1 MAEKIAGKKLVV
13 IVTAGPEDPEKASFP
28 YLMASTALTMDVQV
42 TVAVQGRGV
51 YTVTKGVYE
60 TIKAPG
66 IKPLK
71 ELVDSVTK
79 MGGKILV

>member
-28 YLMASTALTMDVQV
+28 YLVASTALTMDVQV
-42 TVAVQGRGV
+42 TVILQGRGV
-51 YTVTKGVYE
+51 YTATKGVYE
-60 TIKAPG
+60 TVRAPG

-71 ELVDSVTK
+71 ELVDSVVK
-79 MGGKILV
+79 MGGKIFV